1 MIFPQLVEFSD
12 EGLFFLRLAVGLIF
26 IYHAL
31 PKIKNAKTLAPMMGL
46 PGGATGVLMFGLV
59 EFLSGAG
66 LILGVFTQLAALV
79 LAVIMLGALYMKKT
93 KWRVP
98 FTAQDKMGWEFDL
111 ILLAANLA
119 ILFSGGGSIKLI

>member
-1 MIFPQLVEFSD
+1 MFPQLLEFSD
-12 EGLFFLRLAVGLIF
+12 QGLFLLRLAVGLIF

-31 PKIKNAKTLAPMMGL
+31 PKIKNAKTLAPMMGF
-46 PGGATGVLMFGLV
+46 PGGMAGVLILGLA

-66 LILGVFTQLAALV
+66 LILGVFTQLAALI
-79 LAVIMLGALYMKKT
+79 LAIIMLGALYMKKT
-93 KWRVP
+93 KWRVS

-119 ILFSGGGSIKLI
+119 ILLSGGGSVGI